1 MQLMLM
7 LGRLPAPREAT
18 RLRLFDR
25 RPSLTHPEPV
35 AIEGVVAVAGIDRV
49 VAEAADEHVAEGA
62 AVNEI
67 VPGSPVDIGGRG
79 RVRRDR
85 VVEVAELPSVAVAD
99 VEEARVAEVIAEVS
113 PVWAPFGRTIDI
125 KYTPDRAL
133 SQGGSSVARR

>member
-1 MQLMLM
+1 MLM

-35 AIEGVVAVAGIDRV
+35 AIEGVVAGIDRV

-99 VEEARVAEVIAEVS
+99 VEEARVAE
-113 PVWAPFGRTIDI
+113 
-125 KYTPDRAL
+125 
-133 SQGGSSVARR
+133 